1 MTKHYCDRCGK
12 ESSRV
17 EKVSIPF
24 EISDESRGSLR
35 MQDKDLCPDC
45 RQELKEFEKALYS
58 SVALLKLRMF
68 DNFMN
73 KRSAAESLKGDT
85 EGCNKSKPEGIA
97 KAKAISKGFSNHDC
111 ASYYTCS
118 VCGCDFTDYSVSRR
132 DPRCPGC
139 KAVLEGIFD
148 K

>member
-12 ESSRV
+12 ETSHV
-17 EKVSIPF
+17 GKVSIPV
-24 EISDESRGSLR
+24 EISDESRGALR
-35 MQDKDLCPDC
+35 MRDKDLCPDC

-58 SVALLKLRMF
+58 SVALLKLRML

-73 KRSAAESLKGDT
+73 TRSAAESLKGDT
-85 EGCNKSKPEGIA
+85 EGRNKSTSEGVA
-97 KAKAISKGFSNHDC
+97 KARAIYRGFSNSVYYC
-111 ASYYTCS
+111 ESYYNCS
-118 VCGCDFTDYSVSRR
+118 VCGQAFGGYSVDRN

-139 KAVLEGIFD
+139 GAVLEGF